1 MSKRELRIV
10 VEITRNYGA
19 HSIKF
24 GMGEVVKVANGSE
37 RREAFNNLLS
47 QLDDQINIYE
57 DVHLQH
63 VTLPQGQSLRNDDL
77 NKLEKFTITAIN
89 VEFKNGKK
97 YISAQGGKYT
107 KFGVAIYPDS
117 CITDLPI
124 EDYELGLHDMTVH
137 NLTATIDL
145 VDGKAQRVVSIQ

>member
-1 MSKRELRIV
+1 MSKRELTISVAINRHYGQH
-10 VEITRNYGA
+10 EIRFA
-19 HSIKF
+19 
-24 GMGEVVKVANGSE
+24 MAEVVRVANGAE
-37 RREAFNNLLS
+37 RREAYNNLLA
-47 QLDDQINIYE
+47 QLDDQIKIYE

-97 YISAQGGKYT
+97 YISAQGGKYA

-117 CITDLPI
+117 CVTDLPI